1 MDSFFS
7 LDNFLSLLTYDP
19 KRPLLFTQ
27 FYFWGFFVIVLSVY
41 VKVYHKIALRN
52 LYLLA
57 VSFFFY
63 YKTGGIFVILL
74 AFTIITIYYITNWL
88 HKQKEGIK
96 KKLILALGVSVNLF
110 VLFYFKYAA
119 FIVNS
124 INEFCGSDFHVVNY
138 FSLAANELFGTDFI
152 TDKIILP
159 VGISFF
165 TFQAISYCVDVYKKQ
180 IEPVKSVLDFGFYV
194 SFFPQLVAG
203 PIVRASEFVPQIY
216 KPYSLSKEEFGMAIF
231 MILKGLIKKVF
242 ISDYISINF
251 IDRVFDSPGK
261 YSGFETLMS
270 LYGYSLQV
278 YTDFSGYTD
287 IAIGLALL
295 LGFKL
300 SINFNSPYKAKSTA
314 EFWHRWHI
322 SLSTWLKDYL
332 YIPIGGNRNGSI
344 GGYICWVV
352 ILLVITM
359 LSSSLLVGGILFG
372 IMAVLAII
380 AYFNPN
386 FKLTLTT
393 SMNNFITMWHGGLWH
408 GSSWMFVTWG
418 AYNGIGLVIYKL
430 WKKETQI
437 MRWIVFVVLNIAAYI
452 TYSQDVWHNP
462 NGIFLWGALDIV
474 FLYAYCVW
482 VVKWSEKSLT
492 ILKNILGFI
501 LIAFFML
508 CVCVMT
514 GFWQSDAK
522 YLNFTVLTILT
533 SATFY
538 LASKWDEFLYE
549 KDDVNVKKEKNS
561 YARVFLWLNFIISLT
576 VCFMGNT
583 SGFIIFWL
591 IISSVLLAAH
601 LYYITK
607 QQIKEPKKYIVY
619 IWGIFLTF
627 NFITFTRIWFRAPD
641 TDTVSGILD
650 RLLNGWGDISLIP
663 QMMWSYRK
671 VFMVILFGM
680 VIHWFSVPFKD
691 KYTNWFI
698 NTSVWTKILICLII
712 VFALYQV
719 KASDLQPFI
728 YFQF

>member
-1 MDSFFS
+1 MGTFFS
-7 LDNFLSLLTYDP
+7 WETIKSLLTYDP
-19 KRPLLFTQ
+19 TKPLLFTQ
-27 FYFWGFFVIVLSVY
+27 FYFWGFFVIVLAIYAFVY
-41 VKVYHKIALRN
+41 KRTAVRN
-52 LYLLA
+52 FYLLLA
-57 VSFFFY
+57 SFFFY

-74 AFTIITIYYITNWL
+74 AFTVVSIYYITNWL
-88 HKQKEGIK
+88 HKQPDGLKR
-96 KKLILALGVSVNLF
+96 KLILSLGVIVNLF

-124 INEFCGSDFHVVNY
+124 INDFFGTDLHVVNH
-138 FSLAANELFGTDFI
+138 FSLAFNSVFNTDFV

-165 TFQAISYCVDVYKKQ
+165 TFQAISYCVDVYRRQ

-216 KPYSLSKEEFGMAIF
+216 KPYNLTKQEFGMALF
-231 MILKGLIKKVF
+231 MILKGLIKKIF

-251 IDRVFDSPGK
+251 IDRVFDSPMK
-261 YSGFETLMS
+261 YSGYETLMS

-295 LGFKL
+295 LGFRL

-314 EFWHRWHI
+314 EFWRRWHI

-332 YIPIGGNRNGSI
+332 YIPIGGNRNGST

-393 SMNNFITMWHGGLWH
+393 SMNNFITMWLGGLWH

-430 WKKETQI
+430 WRKETQVL
-437 MRWIVFVVLNIAAYI
+437 RWIFFFVLNLAAYI
-452 TYSQDVWHNP
+452 TYDQNLWHNP
-462 NGIFLWGALDIV
+462 NGLVLWAIADFV
-474 FLYAYCVW
+474 WFYAYFVW
-482 VVKWSEKSLT
+482 VVKQSEKD
-492 ILKNILGFI
+492 LKALKYTLAFI
-501 LIAFFML
+501 LTAFFSL
-508 CVCVMT
+508 CATVIT

-522 YLNFTVLTILT
+522 YISWIILTVCASAVFYFADNYEKFFPKKNDKETENLPLTIFFW
-533 SATFY
+533 S
-538 LASKWDEFLYE
+538 D
-549 KDDVNVKKEKNS
+549 
-561 YARVFLWLNFIISLT
+561 FIISLGF
-576 VCFMGNT
+576 CFLGYT
-583 SGFIIFWL
+583 STFFLIWL
-591 IISSVLLAAH
+591 LGASIMLAAR

-607 QQIKEPKKYIVY
+607 SQIKEPQKFITY

-641 TDTVSGILD
+641 IETTNQILE
-650 RLLNGWGDISLIP
+650 RLLNGWDVSLIAT
-663 QMMWSYRK
+663 MTMSYKK
-671 VFMVILFGM
+671 VFIVILFGM
-680 VIHWFSVPFKD
+680 MVHWLSQNFKD

-698 NTSVWTKILICLII
+698 NTSVWVKILICVAI
-712 VFALYQV
+712 VFVLYQV

>member
-1 MDSFFS
+1 MENFFS
-7 LDNFLSLLTYDP
+7 FEFIESLFTYNP
-19 KRPLLFTQ
+19 LRPLLFTQ
-27 FYFWGFFVIVLSVY
+27 FYFWGFFVIVLALYTTVY
-41 VKVYHKIALRN
+41 KKTAMRN

-74 AFTIITIYYITNWL
+74 FFTILTIYYITNWL
-88 HKQKEGIK
+88 HKTPDGLKR
-96 KKLILALGVSVNLF
+96 KLILALGVTVNLF

-124 INEFCGSDFHVVNY
+124 INDFCGTDFHVVNY
-138 FSLAANELFGTDFI
+138 FSLAANGLFGTDFV

-165 TFQAISYCVDVYKKQ
+165 TFQAISYCVDVYRRQ
-180 IEPVKSVLDFGFYV
+180 IEPVKSVWDFGFYV

-203 PIVRASEFVPQIY
+203 PNVRASEFVPQIY
-216 KPYSLSKEEFGMAIF
+216 KPYSLTKQEFGMAIF

-295 LGFKL
+295 MGFRL

-332 YIPIGGNRNGSI
+332 YIPIGGNRNGSA

-359 LSSSLLVGGILFG
+359 LSSSLLVGAILFG

-380 AYFNPN
+380 AYFKPD

-393 SMNNFITMWHGGLWH
+393 SMNNFITMWLGGLWH

-430 WKKETQI
+430 WKKETQVV
-437 MRWIVFVVLNIAAYI
+437 RWIVFAVLNIAAYI
-452 TYSQDVWHNP
+452 TYNQNLWHSQ
-462 NGIFLWGALDIV
+462 NGVVLWGILDFI
-474 FLYAYCVW
+474 FLYAYFVW
-482 VVKWSEKSLT
+482 VVKWSQKDLSAV
-492 ILKNILGFI
+492 KNILGLI
-501 LIAFFML
+501 LIAFFSL
-508 CVCVMT
+508 CAVVLT
-514 GFWQSDAK
+514 GFWNSDVK
-522 YLNFTVLTILT
+522 YTSWLILT
-533 SATFY
+533 MLTAVTFFIADNFDCY
-538 LASKWDEFLYE
+538 INQEEE
-549 KDDVNVKKEKNS
+549 KGKNLPWNIF
-561 YARVFLWLNFIISLT
+561 VWTNFVVSLGF
-576 VCFMGNT
+576 CFWGCTGTWNLVWMF
-583 SGFIIFWL
+583 SGV
-591 IISSVLLAAH
+591 VLLAAH
-601 LYYITK
+601 LFYITK
-607 QQIKEPKKYIVY
+607 KQIKEPNKFIVY

-641 TDTVSGILD
+641 TETVSGILD
-650 RLLNGWGDISLIP
+650 RLLNGWTDISLIP
-663 QMMWSYRK
+663 TMMMSYKK
-671 VFMVILFGM
+671 VFAVILFGM
-680 VIHWFSVPFKD
+680 IVHWFSANYKER
-691 KYTNWFI
+691 YTNWFI
-698 NTSVWTKILICLII
+698 NTSVWVKILICIGV
-712 VFALYQV
+712 VFMLYQV